1 MGIYAGKKAVIVGGT
16 HGMGLATARMLLEGG
31 AEVLVTGR
39 NETNV
44 ARARDELGPRG
55 HAIRSDAAS
64 MADIGALGGIV
75 EKTLGRFDFLHLNV
89 GVSELAP
96 FELVDEAFFDR
107 QFTVNTKGA
116 FFTVQRLVPLLRDGG
131 SMVFTSSVADDGGYA
146 GMLVYSGTKAAL
158 NSFASVLATELLPRR
173 IRVNTV
179 VPGFIDTPTMG
190 VTGLSEQQRADFQAV
205 GDAVTPM
212 QRHGTSEEVA
222 RAVLFLAFEA
232 TFTTGARLAVDGGL
246 GQKLAPPARAA

>member
-39 NETNV
+39 NETNI

-55 HAIRSDAAS
+55 HAVRSDAAS
-64 MADIGALGGIV
+64 MADIEALGGIV
-75 EKTLGRFDFLHLNV
+75 EETLGRFDFLHLNV
-89 GVSELAP
+89 GVSEFAP
-96 FELVDEAFFDR
+96 FDLVDEAFFDR

-173 IRVNTV
+173 IRVNTDRKSV
-179 VPGFIDTPTMG
+179 V
-190 VTGLSEQQRADFQAV
+190 
-205 GDAVTPM
+205 
-212 QRHGTSEEVA
+212 
-222 RAVLFLAFEA
+222 
-232 TFTTGARLAVDGGL
+232 
-246 GQKLAPPARAA
+246 